1 MVTTERT
8 ENDRAWWSRLYN
20 LDQESR
26 MQFIVDTYT
35 QGEIT
40 DWQLWDVLSNWRSPL
55 SWSNAG
61 LVYTKLGYVSF
72 SGYPLVK
79 ITSRR

>member
-1 MVTTERT
+1 MNDEHT
-8 ENDRAWWSRLYN
+8 ENDRAWWSKLYN

-26 MQFIVDTYT
+26 MQFIVSTYT

-40 DWQLWDVLSNWRSPL
+40 DWQLWDVLSNWQSPL
-55 SWSNAG
+55 SWSGAAK
-61 LVYTKLGYVSF
+61 VYTELGYVSF
-72 SGYPLVK
+72 AGYPLVR